1 MSLSKNSIHIVT
13 QAKGGVGKSF
23 ISRILIQ
30 YLREYMKVFSFDA
43 DPLNDGL
50 VAFKGLEA
58 HKLGLKMLNGNF
70 DSRAYYDPLFET
82 ILLNDCCFL
91 IDSGASTHINFISYI
106 KGSDILNLFKENK
119 RDIIFHIPLS
129 GSIDFHD
136 CYRELL
142 KLSTMFPN
150 NKIVVWENGFNGEI
164 DKTYRTEEKFKA
176 LNNILGVVELPGL
189 QATPLLYDLEL
200 MHKQNLIFSEVEAKP
215 DYFGAIIRRR
225 LTLYKQSIYNQLDEI
240 FGIKN

>member
-30 YLREYMKVFSFDA
+30 YLREHMKVFCFDA

-70 DSRAYYDPLFET
+70 DSRSYYDPLFET

-91 IDSGASTHINFISYI
+91 IDSGASTHINFISYL
-106 KGSDILNLFKENK
+106 KGSDILNLFKEND
-119 RDIIFHIPLS
+119 REIIFHIPLS
-129 GSIDFHD
+129 GSVDFND
-136 CYRELL
+136 CYKELL
-142 KLSTMFPN
+142 KLSEMLPN
-150 NKIVVWENGFNGEI
+150 NKIVIWENSFNGEVDI
-164 DKTYRTEEKFKA
+164 SYRSEDKFKTMT
-176 LNNILGVVELPGL
+176 NIQGIVELENL
-189 QATPLLYDLEL
+189 QAAPLLYDLEL
-200 MHKQNLIFSEVEAKP
+200 MHKQNLIFSEVDANP
-215 DYFGAIIRRR
+215 SYFGAIIRRR
-225 LTLYKQSIYNQLDEI
+225 LSLYKQSIYTQLDKVFNI
-240 FGIKN
+240 QN